1 MSAIGGPARLPLRR
15 RGVPR
20 GLSRSLRL
28 VTSGG
33 RARTGLV
40 LMGAVLLVAL
50 IGPWVSPY
58 GPAEIVGTPYESS
71 ASGHLLGTDNG
82 GRDVLSRF
90 LHGGRT
96 LVWMSLA
103 AALLAVFV
111 GTTVGLLAAYY
122 KGLTDAIL
130 MRVLDVLLAFPSVVL
145 VLLFVS
151 ALGPRPWLLVLLVAI
166 SQMPSIARVMR
177 GAAMPVIERDYVQW
191 CRAVGMRTSR
201 ILFREILPNVASPLL
216 VELGLRLMWC
226 ISLLAGLSYLGY
238 GLQPPAADWGLM
250 VNENR
255 NALAIQPWSTLA
267 PILAIGVFTI
277 GGNLLAEGMARSIAR
292 TEGTRG

>member
-1 MSAIGGPARLPLRR
+1 MSAIGHPARATRTRQVLP
-15 RGVPR
+15 P
-20 GLSRSLRL
+20 GLARTLRL
-28 VTSGG
+28 LTSGT
-33 RARTGLV
+33 RSRIGLL
-40 LMGAVLLVAL
+40 LMGAVILVAL
-50 IGPWVSPY
+50 IGPWIAPHT
-58 GPAEIVGTPYESS
+58 PAEIVGVPYET
-71 ASGHLLGTDNG
+71 SGPGKILGTDNG
-82 GRDVLSRF
+82 GRDILSRV
-90 LHGGRT
+90 LHGGRS

-103 AALLAVFV
+103 SALLAIAV
-111 GTTVGLLAAYY
+111 GTTIGLVAAYY
-122 KGLTDAIL
+122 KGLVDAVL

-151 ALGPRPWLLVLLVAI
+151 ALGPRPWLLVLLVAV

-177 GAAMPVIERDYVQW
+177 GAAMPVIDRDYVQW
-191 CRAVGMRTSR
+191 CSAAGMSTSR
-201 ILFREILPNVASPLL
+201 VLAREILPNVASPLL

-255 NALAIQPWSTLA
+255 NALAIQPWSMLA
-267 PILAIGVFTI
+267 PIAAIATFTV
-277 GGNLLAEGMARSIAR
+277 GGNLLAEGLARSIAR